1 MAAGD
6 LPQTADPLGA
16 ALGQALFGG
25 ATTTTNPGNIAPL
38 QQVLAW
44 LQAQDFNALLQSIF
58 QQAAG
63 QIPGL
68 QAAYG
73 NAMGARSG
81 GNSAVQAAL
90 NELLKQTTLAGQ
102 QQIASQ
108 QAQNFQ
114 TQGQVAANIAQAT
127 RGTQTTQGADL
138 GGIAQNLLLLQG
150 LSMLTGKS
158 GPLSGLGDKIGD
170 VGKAVGGMFTSPTSD
185 QTVAGNIEQC
195 FRAAI
200 FGWFGRAHVINL
212 AAALLVSCSRSQC
225 LTNLP
230 ACHKLILVLRSPKTT
245 ITTLSTCRSMISATL
260 EMISMVTSWTWTSP
274 PLLGNNLGDDYGRQR
289 FEPWGRPA

>member
-25 ATTTTNPGNIAPL
+25 TTQTVSPGNIAQL
-38 QQVLAW
+38 EQVLAQ
-44 LQAQDFNALLQSIF
+44 LQGQDFTALLQSIF

-114 TQGQVAANIAQAT
+114 TQGQAAANIAQAT

-138 GGIAQNLLLLQG
+138 GGIAKNLLLLQG

-158 GPLSGLGDKIGD
+158 GPLSDMMDKVGD
-170 VGKAVGGMFTSPTSD
+170 VGKSVGGMFTPTP
-185 QTVAGNIEQC
+185 QATATTGLGGQGMVLGAGQGMGTGGGVGMQGQLPDLS
-195 FRAAI
+195 
-200 FGWFGRAHVINL
+200 FGGYEAP
-212 AAALLVSCSRSQC
+212 QYD
-225 LTNLP
+225 
-230 ACHKLILVLRSPKTT
+230 
-245 ITTLSTCRSMISATL
+245 
-260 EMISMVTSWTWTSP
+260 
-274 PLLGNNLGDDYGRQR
+274 LGSLYTETYGPSLGLQAPQYDFS
-289 FEPWGRPA
+289 FEPGAVDYSLIGDGGTGGLGLQLDAEDFFPMESYGW

>member
-1 MAAGD
+1 MSAED

-25 ATTTTNPGNIAPL
+25 QTTTTNPGNINPL
-38 QQVLAW
+38 QQVLAQ
-44 LQAQDFNALLQSIF
+44 LQGQDFNALLQSIF
-58 QQAAG
+58 QQAGG

-102 QQIASQ
+102 GQVANQ
-108 QAQNFQ
+108 QAQNLQ
-114 TQGQVAANIAQAT
+114 TQGQAAANIAQAT

-138 GGIAQNLLLLQG
+138 GGIAKNLLLLQG

-158 GPLSGLGDKIGD
+158 GPLSGMLDKVGDIG
-170 VGKAVGGMFTSPTSD
+170 KSVGGMFTSPTSD
-185 QTVAGNIEQC
+185 QAVTGNMNSAFGPQSSAGMGGLNYSTGGSTGGFMLSQPVFDQTAGMSQVDLGAPFAQDYYNYSFDVPQYEFGNIGNDIYSDIMDLD
-195 FRAAI
+195 F
-200 FGWFGRAHVINL
+200 
-212 AAALLVSCSRSQC
+212 S
-225 LTNLP
+225 
-230 ACHKLILVLRSPKTT
+230 TT
-245 ITTLSTCRSMISATL
+245 A
-260 EMISMVTSWTWTSP
+260 W
-274 PLLGNNLGDDYGRQR
+274 Q
-289 FEPWGRPA
+289 

>member
-1 MAAGD
+1 MSAEN
-6 LPQTADPLGA
+6 LPQAADPLGA

-38 QQVLAW
+38 QQVLAG
-44 LQAQDFNALLQSIF
+44 LQGQDFNALLQSVF
-58 QQAAG
+58 QQAGG

-90 NELLKQTTLAGQ
+90 NELLKQTALAGQ
-102 QQIASQ
+102 QQIAQQ

-114 TQGQVAANIAQAT
+114 TQGQAAANIAQAT

-138 GGIAQNLLLLQG
+138 GGIAKNLLLLQG

-158 GPLSGLGDKIGD
+158 GPLSGLGDKVGEI
-170 VGKAVGGMFTSPTSD
+170 GKAVGGLFTSPTSD
-185 QTVAGNIEQC
+185 QAVAGNTNS
-195 FRAAI
+195 A
-200 FGWFGRAHVINL
+200 FGPQTSAGLGGLNYQSGSSPAGFMLSQPVFDQSAGLSQVDLGAPFSQDYYNYSFDVPQYDFGN
-212 AAALLVSCSRSQC
+212 
-225 LTNLP
+225 
-230 ACHKLILVLRSPKTT
+230 
-245 ITTLSTCRSMISATL
+245 
-260 EMISMVTSWTWTSP
+260 
-274 PLLGNNLGDDYGRQR
+274 LGNDIYGDIMDLDFSTTAWQ
-289 FEPWGRPA
+289 

>member
-1 MAAGD
+1 MATGN
-6 LPQTADPLGA
+6 LPQAADPLGA

-38 QQVLAW
+38 QQVLAG
-44 LQAQDFNALLQSIF
+44 LQGQDFNALLQSIF
-58 QQAAG
+58 QQAGG

-90 NELLKQTTLAGQ
+90 NELLQQTTLAGQ

-114 TQGQVAANIAQAT
+114 TQGQAAANIAQAT

-138 GGIAQNLLLLQG
+138 GGIAKNLLLLQG

-158 GPLSGLGDKIGD
+158 GPLSGLGDKAGE
-170 VGKAVGGMFTSPTSD
+170 VGKAVSGLFTSPTSD
-185 QTVAGNIEQC
+185 QAVTGSANSAFGPQSSAGLGGLNYQSGSSPAGFMLSQPVFDQAAGLSQVDLGAPFAQDYYNYSFDVPQYDFGNIGNDIYGDIMDLD
-195 FRAAI
+195 F
-200 FGWFGRAHVINL
+200 
-212 AAALLVSCSRSQC
+212 S
-225 LTNLP
+225 
-230 ACHKLILVLRSPKTT
+230 TT
-245 ITTLSTCRSMISATL
+245 A
-260 EMISMVTSWTWTSP
+260 W
-274 PLLGNNLGDDYGRQR
+274 Q
-289 FEPWGRPA
+289 

>member
-1 MAAGD
+1 MATGN
-6 LPQTADPLGA
+6 LPQAADPLGA

-38 QQVLAW
+38 QQVLAQ
-44 LQAQDFNALLQSIF
+44 LQGQDFNALLQSVF
-58 QQAAG
+58 QQAGG

-90 NELLKQTTLAGQ
+90 NELLKQTALAGQ
-102 QQIASQ
+102 QQVASQ

-114 TQGQVAANIAQAT
+114 TQGQAAANIAQAT

-138 GGIAQNLLLLQG
+138 GGIAKNLLLLQG

-158 GPLSGLGDKIGD
+158 GPLSGLGDKVGE
-170 VGKAVGGMFTSPTSD
+170 VGKAVGGLFTSPTSD
-185 QTVAGNIEQC
+185 QAVAGNTNS
-195 FRAAI
+195 A
-200 FGWFGRAHVINL
+200 FGPQTSAGLGGLNYQSGSSPAGFML
-212 AAALLVSCSRSQC
+212 SQPVFDQ
-225 LTNLP
+225 T
-230 ACHKLILVLRSPKTT
+230 AG
-245 ITTLSTCRSMISATL
+245 LSQVDLGAPFAQDYYNYSFD
-260 EMISMVTSWTWTSP
+260 VP
-274 PLLGNNLGDDYGRQR
+274 QYDLGNIGNDIYGDIMDLDFSTTAWQ
-289 FEPWGRPA
+289 

>member
-1 MAAGD
+1 MATGN
-6 LPQTADPLGA
+6 LPQAADPLGA

-38 QQVLAW
+38 EQVLAQ
-44 LQAQDFNALLQSIF
+44 LQGQDFNALLQSIF
-58 QQAAG
+58 QQAGG

-114 TQGQVAANIAQAT
+114 TQGQAAANIAQAT

-138 GGIAQNLLLLQG
+138 GGIAKNLLLLQG

-158 GPLSGLGDKIGD
+158 GPLSGLGDKVGE
-170 VGKAVGGMFTSPTSD
+170 VGKAVSGLFTPSPQATATAGLGGQGM
-185 QTVAGNIEQC
+185 VLGAGQGMGTGGGVGMQGQLPDM
-195 FRAAI
+195 A
-200 FGWFGRAHVINL
+200 FGGYEAPQYDLGSLYAETYGPSLGLQAPQYDFSFDPGSVDY
-212 AAALLVSCSRSQC
+212 S
-225 LTNLP
+225 
-230 ACHKLILVLRSPKTT
+230 LIGEGGTGGLGLQLDAEDFFP
-245 ITTLSTCRSMISATL
+245 L
-260 EMISMVTSWTWTSP
+260 ES
-274 PLLGNNLGDDYGRQR
+274 YG
-289 FEPWGRPA
+289 W

>member
-1 MAAGD
+1 MATGN
-6 LPQTADPLGA
+6 LPQAADPLGA

-38 QQVLAW
+38 QQVLAG
-44 LQAQDFNALLQSIF
+44 LQGQDFNALLQSVF
-58 QQAAG
+58 QQAGG

-68 QAAYG
+68 QAAYS

-114 TQGQVAANIAQAT
+114 TQGQAAANIAQAT

-138 GGIAQNLLLLQG
+138 GGIAKNLLLLQG

-158 GPLSGLGDKIGD
+158 GPLSGLGDKVGE
-170 VGKAVGGMFTSPTSD
+170 VGKAVGGLFTSPTNE
-185 QTVAGNIEQC
+185 QAVAGSANSAFGPQSSSGLGGLNYQSGSSPAGFMLSQPIFDQAAGLSQVDLGAPFAQDYYNYSFDVPQYDFGNIGNDIYRDIMDLD
-195 FRAAI
+195 F
-200 FGWFGRAHVINL
+200 
-212 AAALLVSCSRSQC
+212 S
-225 LTNLP
+225 
-230 ACHKLILVLRSPKTT
+230 TT
-245 ITTLSTCRSMISATL
+245 A
-260 EMISMVTSWTWTSP
+260 W
-274 PLLGNNLGDDYGRQR
+274 Q
-289 FEPWGRPA
+289 

>member
-1 MAAGD
+1 MSAEN
-6 LPQTADPLGA
+6 LPQAADPLGA

-38 QQVLAW
+38 QQVLAG
-44 LQAQDFNALLQSIF
+44 LQGQDFNALLQSVF
-58 QQAAG
+58 QQAGG

-90 NELLKQTTLAGQ
+90 NELLKQTALAGQ
-102 QQIASQ
+102 QQIAQQ

-114 TQGQVAANIAQAT
+114 TQGQAAANIAQAT

-138 GGIAQNLLLLQG
+138 GGIAKNLLLLQG

-158 GPLSGLGDKIGD
+158 GPLSGLGDKVGEI
-170 VGKAVGGMFTSPTSD
+170 GKAVGGLFTSPTSD
-185 QTVAGNIEQC
+185 QAVAGNTNS
-195 FRAAI
+195 A
-200 FGWFGRAHVINL
+200 FGPQTSAGLGGLNYQSGSSPAGFMLSQPVFDQSAGLSQVDLGAPFSQDYYNYSFDVPQYDFGNIGNDIYGDIMDL
-212 AAALLVSCSRSQC
+212 DFS
-225 LTNLP
+225 
-230 ACHKLILVLRSPKTT
+230 TT
-245 ITTLSTCRSMISATL
+245 A
-260 EMISMVTSWTWTSP
+260 W
-274 PLLGNNLGDDYGRQR
+274 Q
-289 FEPWGRPA
+289 

>member
-25 ATTTTNPGNIAPL
+25 TTQTVSPGNINPL
-38 QQVLAW
+38 QQVLAQ
-44 LQAQDFNALLQSIF
+44 LQGQDFNALLESIF

-73 NAMGARSG
+73 NSMGARSG

-138 GGIAQNLLLLQG
+138 GGIAKNLLLLQG

-158 GPLSGLGDKIGD
+158 GPLSGMMDKLGGL
-170 VGKAVGGMFTSPTSD
+170 GKSVADGFTSPTS
-185 QTVAGNIEQC
+185 T
-195 FRAAI
+195 
-200 FGWFGRAHVINL
+200 
-212 AAALLVSCSRSQC
+212 
-225 LTNLP
+225 
-230 ACHKLILVLRSPKTT
+230 
-245 ITTLSTCRSMISATL
+245 SATGAPQGL
-260 EMISMVTSWTWTSP
+260 GISTGSAVGLSAGGGQGMQFGGAGGGMDVPFTGYEAPSYDLGAAYTDMYGPSLGLQAGYTDIGNVGYQDFTGFDYSLAGDTGGGLGFTYAPEDFFQDTYSW
-274 PLLGNNLGDDYGRQR
+274 
-289 FEPWGRPA
+289 

>member
-1 MAAGD
+1 MSAEN
-6 LPQTADPLGA
+6 LPQAADPLGA

-38 QQVLAW
+38 QQVLAQ
-44 LQAQDFNALLQSIF
+44 LQGQDFNALLQSIF
-58 QQAAG
+58 QQAGG

-73 NAMGARSG
+73 NAIGARSG

-102 QQIASQ
+102 QQVASQ

-114 TQGQVAANIAQAT
+114 TQGQAAANIAQAT

-138 GGIAQNLLLLQG
+138 GGIAKNLLLLQG

-158 GPLSGLGDKIGD
+158 GPLAGLGDKVGEI
-170 VGKAVGGMFTSPTSD
+170 GKAVGGLFTSPTSD
-185 QTVAGNIEQC
+185 QAVAGNTNS
-195 FRAAI
+195 A
-200 FGWFGRAHVINL
+200 FGPQTSAGLGGLNYQSGSSPAGFML
-212 AAALLVSCSRSQC
+212 SQ
-225 LTNLP
+225 P
-230 ACHKLILVLRSPKTT
+230 VFDQSAG
-245 ITTLSTCRSMISATL
+245 LSQVDLGAPFSQDYYNYSFD
-260 EMISMVTSWTWTSP
+260 VP
-274 PLLGNNLGDDYGRQR
+274 QYDLGNIGNDIYGDIMDLDFSTTAWQ
-289 FEPWGRPA
+289 

>member
-1 MAAGD
+1 MATGN
-6 LPQTADPLGA
+6 LPQAADPLGA

-38 QQVLAW
+38 QQVLAG
-44 LQAQDFNALLQSIF
+44 LQGQDFNALLQSVF
-58 QQAAG
+58 QQAGG

-102 QQIASQ
+102 QQIAQQ

-114 TQGQVAANIAQAT
+114 TQGQAAANIAQAT

-138 GGIAQNLLLLQG
+138 GGIAKNLLLLQG
-150 LSMLTGKS
+150 LSMLTGKG
-158 GPLSGLGDKIGD
+158 GPRSGLGDKVGEI
-170 VGKAVGGMFTSPTSD
+170 GKAVGGLFTSPTSD
-185 QTVAGNIEQC
+185 QAVAGNTNS
-195 FRAAI
+195 A
-200 FGWFGRAHVINL
+200 FGPQTSAGLGGLNYQSGSSPAGFMLSQPVFDQSAGLSQVDLGAPFSQDYYNYSFDVPQYDFGNIGNDIYGDIMDL
-212 AAALLVSCSRSQC
+212 DFS
-225 LTNLP
+225 
-230 ACHKLILVLRSPKTT
+230 TT
-245 ITTLSTCRSMISATL
+245 A
-260 EMISMVTSWTWTSP
+260 W
-274 PLLGNNLGDDYGRQR
+274 Q
-289 FEPWGRPA
+289 

>member
-6 LPQTADPLGA
+6 LPQTTDPLGA

-25 ATTTTNPGNIAPL
+25 QTTTTNPGNIAPL
-38 QQVLAW
+38 QQVLAG

-58 QQAAG
+58 QQAGG

-102 QQIASQ
+102 QQIAQQ

-114 TQGQVAANIAQAT
+114 TQGQAAANIAQAT

-138 GGIAQNLLLLQG
+138 GSIAKNLLLLQG

-158 GPLSGLGDKIGD
+158 GPLSGLGDKVGEIGKS
-170 VGKAVGGMFTSPTSD
+170 VEGMFTSPTSA
-185 QTVAGNIEQC
+185 QAVAGNTNS
-195 FRAAI
+195 A
-200 FGWFGRAHVINL
+200 FGPQTSAGLGGLNYQNGSSPTGFML
-212 AAALLVSCSRSQC
+212 SQ
-225 LTNLP
+225 P
-230 ACHKLILVLRSPKTT
+230 VFDQSAG
-245 ITTLSTCRSMISATL
+245 LSQVDLGAPFSQDYYNYSFD
-260 EMISMVTSWTWTSP
+260 VP
-274 PLLGNNLGDDYGRQR
+274 QYDLGNIGNDIYGDIMDLDFSTTAWQ
-289 FEPWGRPA
+289 

>member
-1 MAAGD
+1 MATGN
-6 LPQTADPLGA
+6 LPQAADPLGA

-38 QQVLAW
+38 QQVLAQ

-58 QQAAG
+58 QQAGG

-90 NELLKQTTLAGQ
+90 NELLKQTALAGQ
-102 QQIASQ
+102 QQIAQQ

-114 TQGQVAANIAQAT
+114 TQGQAAANIAQAT

-138 GGIAQNLLLLQG
+138 GGIAKNLLLLQG

-158 GPLSGLGDKIGD
+158 GPLAGLGDKVGE
-170 VGKAVGGMFTSPTSD
+170 VGKAVGGLFTSPTSTQAVTGSANSAFGPQSSAGLGGLNYQSGSSPAGFMLSQPVFD
-185 QTVAGNIEQC
+185 QSAGLSQVDLGAPFAQDYYNYSFDVPQYDFGNIGNDIYGDIMDLD
-195 FRAAI
+195 F
-200 FGWFGRAHVINL
+200 
-212 AAALLVSCSRSQC
+212 S
-225 LTNLP
+225 
-230 ACHKLILVLRSPKTT
+230 TT
-245 ITTLSTCRSMISATL
+245 A
-260 EMISMVTSWTWTSP
+260 W
-274 PLLGNNLGDDYGRQR
+274 Q
-289 FEPWGRPA
+289 